1 MKNLGSIVEALVL
14 SGAIALSAAACG
26 GGDSE
31 ATEGG
36 GGEATQGGEQSC
48 SGDAAGGEHSCS
60 GQDAAG
66 GDAPADAAGG
76 DAPAPDP
83 APAP

>member
-14 SGAIALSAAACG
+14 SGAIALGAACG
-26 GGDSE
+26 GDGGDAAE
-31 ATEGG
+31 AG

-48 SGDAAGGEHSCS
+48 SGEGGGEHSCS
-60 GQDAAG
+60 GAAQDAPG

-76 DAPAPDP
+76 DAPAPEGATP
-83 APAP
+83 